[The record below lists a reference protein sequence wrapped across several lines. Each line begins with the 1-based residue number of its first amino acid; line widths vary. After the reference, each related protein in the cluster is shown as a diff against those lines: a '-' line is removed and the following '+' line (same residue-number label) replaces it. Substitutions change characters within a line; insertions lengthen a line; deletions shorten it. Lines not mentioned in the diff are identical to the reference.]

1 MDKKQFSILLVSS
14 MILAFFGAFFG
25 TIVAFKEIGPKHFNH
40 RPFPHFMKEQMDHP
54 PTMGMERDFEI
65 PDAKTRSLIEEQER
79 FIDKAEDDFEDMME
93 HAPTPARLVLIS
105 SGGIK
110 TQEMKDA
117 FKVTVDLKPFNNDE
131 KNIKVNT
138 HGDKIFIS
146 AKYRT
151 GQNGDFKSSQLH
163 QMLTFPVK
171 IDTAKIKKQKEG
183 NSLVI
188 IIPKK

>member
-1 MDKKQFSILLVSS
+1 MDKKQFSILLISSVS
-14 MILAFFGAFFG
+14 LAFLGAFLG
-25 TIVAFKEIGPKHFNH
+25 TIVAFKEIGPKQMNQ
-40 RPFPHFMKEQMDHP
+40 RPFPHFMKEQMEQP
-54 PTMGMERDFEI
+54 PMMDMSRDFVV
-65 PDAKTRSLIEEQER
+65 PDAKTESLIEEQEK

-93 HAPTPARLVLIS
+93 HAPTPARLVLIT
-105 SGGIK
+105 SGGIN
-110 TQEMKDA
+110 TQELKNA
-117 FKVTVDLKPFNNDE
+117 FKVTVDLRPFNNDE
-131 KNIKVNT
+131 KNVKVNT
-138 HGDKIFIS
+138 HGDKIFVA

-171 IDTAKIKKQKEG
+171 IDTTKIKKQKEG